1 MRSAKTNRRSRAQ
14 RARRDAEAEMREPA
28 PAYPPHGT
36 VVGHIEYALH
46 GQCVRAELR
55 STGRHARSYGV
66 FIGGK
71 CVGVMGSDATWR
83 DHVRPAVRPMMSARA
98 AGC

>member
-28 PAYPPHGT
+28 PAYPAHGT

-66 FIGGK
+66 FIAGQ
-71 CVGVMGSDATWR
+71 CVGVMGSDAAWR
-83 DHVRPAVRPMMSARA
+83 DHVRPAIALMGSIRNA
-98 AGC
+98 